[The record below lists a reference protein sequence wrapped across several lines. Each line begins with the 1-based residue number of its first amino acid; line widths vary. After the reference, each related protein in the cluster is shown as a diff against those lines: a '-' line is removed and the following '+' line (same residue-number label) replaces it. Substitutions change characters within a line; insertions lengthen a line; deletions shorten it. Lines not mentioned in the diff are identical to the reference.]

1 MTSTQPSFKQGW
13 STIDQAGDPAG
24 YVRFLDAH
32 RDGRDDDPAHYRAAF
47 DLLDA
52 REGERILD
60 VGCGTGGET
69 RALAPRLGAA
79 GRLVGVD
86 RSATMIAVAR
96 ERAAGLDL
104 PVEYRVADAHRLP
117 FADGAF
123 DACYATSVL
132 MLVDEPRQVLA
143 EMARVIRPGGRL
155 VVNCIDAD
163 TLMIDATDRRVTR
176 AIVHFICDH
185 EWNGWLGR
193 QLPGLCRELGLTV
206 DSAVAYTRLHTDL
219 AGFFTL
225 LFFPDGLERARAA
238 GVVTADEAARWVAD
252 LERRDRAGRFLA
264 GMTGIRVLA
273 RKP

>member
-13 STIDQAGDPAG
+13 SAIDQAGDPAG

-32 RDGRDDDPAHYRAAF
+32 RGGRDDDPEHYRAAF

-52 REGERILD
+52 QEGERILD

-117 FADGAF
+117 FADGASTPATRR
-123 DACYATSVL
+123 ACSCSSMSCAKSYL
-132 MLVDEPRQVLA
+132 RW
-143 EMARVIRPGGRL
+143 
-155 VVNCIDAD
+155 
-163 TLMIDATDRRVTR
+163 R
-176 AIVHFICDH
+176 A
-185 EWNGWLGR
+185 
-193 QLPGLCRELGLTV
+193 
-206 DSAVAYTRLHTDL
+206 
-219 AGFFTL
+219 
-225 LFFPDGLERARAA
+225 
-238 GVVTADEAARWVAD
+238 
-252 LERRDRAGRFLA
+252 
-264 GMTGIRVLA
+264 
-273 RKP
+273 